1 MPCSSLP
8 TVRKTLGWGIKSW
21 QAMHVTPRS
30 WMPALYVFSP
40 AVADADFYSHF
51 YPHQN
56 LDVSVARWSL
66 KEKKPSVYW
75 AFQGI
80 HSAY

>member
-1 MPCSSLP
+1 MP
-8 TVRKTLGWGIKSW
+8 V
-21 QAMHVTPRS
+21 
-30 WMPALYVFSP
+30 LYVFSP

-66 KEKKPSVYW
+66 KDKKPSVYW